1 MATWRPACACCARTA
16 FQTSPQ
22 HCGTTRESADA
33 LVTRRMTARG
43 TLSSW
48 SDWTAGDVNGFLLT
62 SLLGRG
68 GSGALE
74 VVAGPHA
81 ARPPRRRYPLPAT
94 VVAADPP
101 RSAADEDHSAV
112 AVHESA
118 VAVER
123 PATPRDRATAA
134 PAPNGGCADSGAA
147 AHGART
153 HTAAGP
159 ATGAHVATRP
169 SAAHVA
175 TGPSAT
181 HVAAASMT
189 AASASAVTRESNRGQ
204 QRDCQGN

>member
-22 HCGTTRESADA
+22 LCGTTRESSDA
-33 LVTRRMTARG
+33 LVTHRMTARG

-153 HTAAGP
+153 HTAGGP

-169 SAAHVA
+169 SA
-175 TGPSAT
+175 T
-181 HVAAASMT
+181 HVAAASAASMT
-189 AASASAVTRESNRGQ
+189 AASASAVTR
-204 QRDCQGN
+204 